1 MIPPARRLFPS
12 DATGSIRDSG
22 SRHRG
27 SNPRRGAQ
35 GVSTPPACGLRH
47 GTAYGTDDGR
57 DERSSILSS
66 STTFSTPHY
75 SPLVQPVA
83 HRPLEPLVRGSNP
96 RRGATPIPLR
106 NTRSLFLFRSEGH
119 TEPRGQSL
127 ASMDTVWR
135 TAFRQRFFP
144 PIFPLRRNW
153 PIRPKERRPPQ
164 RAERDA
170 NGDYA
175 NRVGGGLQNRQ
186 MAGFDSR
193 NRLSSDTSKT
203 GRIHAVAHPP
213 YPNGRNPP
221 RADARPSV
229 RLPRTDTVE
238 PECGRCIPT
247 PSRRDSS
254 AGRAAAS

>member
-35 GVSTPPACGLRH
+35 GVSTSPAHDLERAIVCGN
-47 GTAYGTDDGR
+47 DDGR

-66 STTFSTPHY
+66 LTTFSTPHY

-96 RRGATPIPLR
+96 RRGAASIPLR
-106 NTRSLFLFRSEGH
+106 NAQSLFSFWSEGH
-119 TEPRGQSL
+119 TKPRGQFL
-127 ASMDTVWR
+127 ASMETRMACGVPSTVFPSYFSR
-135 TAFRQRFFP
+135 CAGTARSGKGAASAFD
-144 PIFPLRRNW
+144 
-153 PIRPKERRPPQ
+153 

-175 NRVGGGLQNRQ
+175 NRVGDGLQNR
-186 MAGFDSR
+186 AWLGSTPAIA
-193 NRLSSDTSKT
+193 SH
-203 GRIHAVAHPP
+203 RIRIS
-213 YPNGRNPP
+213 G
-221 RADARPSV
+221 
-229 RLPRTDTVE
+229 TDT
-238 PECGRCIPT
+238 C
-247 PSRRDSS
+247 RR
-254 AGRAAAS
+254 RT